1 VQVKEIM
8 KTDVKTIGPGSNV
21 QEAAEEMEN
30 HGIGCLVVVKENRMV
45 GIITERDILIR
56 LVAEDLKASETK
68 VSEIMTTSVVMIEP
82 ERDVTEAAEI
92 MTENKIKKLPV
103 IEDKRLVGIVTL
115 VDICAIQPEIIKKVA
130 SLLLLPKKKTM
141 AG

>member
-1 VQVKEIM
+1 
-8 KTDVKTIGPGSNV
+8 
-21 QEAAEEMEN
+21 
-30 HGIGCLVVVKENRMV
+30 
-45 GIITERDILIR
+45 
-56 LVAEDLKASETK
+56 
-68 VSEIMTTSVVMIEP
+68 
-82 ERDVTEAAEI
+82 